1 MKTTVRGVILQLTDV
16 QKAFL
21 DDLMERY
28 SAAVRWSFKRLL
40 DNWKIQAIRLSVQD
54 KFSLNSRQAN
64 DAVSDAVNDASQTVK
79 SQKELSVS

>member
-79 SQKELSVS
+79 PQKELSVS